1 MFSATYTSGDLGPI
15 SIDIIGEFLN
25 QLSENASILA
35 SLLVVIIVIGLVF
48 SLLKSIFSVGM
59 LIKPEVNEEE
69 TVEKLPER
77 NEYQATLEC
86 NNCKHEQKIP
96 IVKGYDIEEAI
107 GLGDYF
113 CKICGSK
120 KLKRKRPYWE

>member
-1 MFSATYTSGDLGPI
+1 MFSATYTSGDLGPM
-15 SIDIIGEFLN
+15 SIDLISEFLN
-25 QLSENASILA
+25 QLSENASTLA
-35 SLLVVIIVIGLVF
+35 TLLVAIIVIGLVF
-48 SLLKSIFSVGM
+48 SLLKSIWGIV
-59 LIKPEVNEEE
+59 EETPKE

-107 GLGDYF
+107 KLGDYF

-120 KLKRKRPYWE
+120 KLKRKKPYWE